1 MIASPAIDCAIT
13 DVETQMSLGL
23 IHSALVLEFD
33 EEVEKWDEVL
43 ALIGDRTKA
52 IARAYVYTN

>member
-1 MIASPAIDCAIT
+1 
-13 DVETQMSLGL
+13 MSLGL

-52 IARAYVYTN
+52 IARAYVYTK